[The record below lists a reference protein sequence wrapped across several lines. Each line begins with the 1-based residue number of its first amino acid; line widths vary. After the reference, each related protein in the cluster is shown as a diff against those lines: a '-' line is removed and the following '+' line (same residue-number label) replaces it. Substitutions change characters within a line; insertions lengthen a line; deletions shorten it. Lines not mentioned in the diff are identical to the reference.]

1 MFKAIVHLQI
11 IVKQQL
17 ITTCTQAKQFYKS
30 ISMHRF
36 DVIGLIALIDLSVSL
51 LILNR
56 SFFNFIY
63 LSIIYLFKDRQ
74 LSMPGRLTNI
84 RRSFLM

>member
-1 MFKAIVHLQI
+1 MFIALVHLQI

-56 SFFNFIY
+56 SF
-63 LSIIYLFKDRQ
+63 SVIYLFKDRQ
-74 LSMPGRLTNI
+74 LSIGCVINK
-84 RRSFLM
+84 FLM